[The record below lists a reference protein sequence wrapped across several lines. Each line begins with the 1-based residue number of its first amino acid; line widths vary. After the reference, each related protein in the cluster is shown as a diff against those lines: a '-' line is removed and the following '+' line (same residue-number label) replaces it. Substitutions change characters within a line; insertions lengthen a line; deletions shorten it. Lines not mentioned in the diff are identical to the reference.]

1 MSYYYSTALLHL
13 LTVFLLAMSP
23 IPNWLSQ
30 RALQKSDRP
39 ALLFEQKTW
48 FFADLETISS
58 SIAIKLA
65 EMGIGS
71 GSCVAVLLSNHPG
84 YILLLQALSKLGA
97 IAALINIRLSAR
109 EIEWQL
115 QDCQAKLLVYDRTTN
130 EIASQIRSWRSLDIA
145 ELEGGTIENTSVP
158 LLNDLNLEAVQ
169 TIIYTS
175 GTTGVPK
182 GVQLTYGNH
191 WHSAI
196 ASAMHLGVDRSDR
209 WLLCLPLYHV
219 GGLAIMWRSLIYG
232 TTVILQ
238 QRFEEEAA
246 IQAIATAQV
255 TTISL
260 VPTMLWRILEHA
272 QFDRSLPYWQNLRGI
287 LLGGAAPSKTLL
299 NRCLELKLPIV
310 PTYGLT
316 EAASQVTTLLPQD
329 LERKPGSSGQP
340 LLCDRLRIVAIEGEP
355 TEVAVG
361 EVGQI
366 LVQGA
371 NVMKGYINHPQGE
384 AIHDSWLYTGDLG
397 YVDSEGFLYVVS
409 RRSDLIVSGGENI
422 YPTEVE
428 AILCQHPAI
437 VEACVVGTE
446 DPEWGQVVTAVAIAK
461 QTITLDQIQTFCTSH
476 HLARYKLPR
485 ILHLVETL
493 PRTANGK
500 LSRQRVR
507 EFIVKIVDS

>member
-1 MSYYYSTALLHL
+1 MSA
-13 LTVFLLAMSP
+13 
-23 IPNWLSQ
+23 IPAWLSQ
-30 RALQKSDRP
+30 QALQRSSHP
-39 ALLFEQKTW
+39 ALLFEGKTW
-48 FFADLETISS
+48 TFADFEAISRQMGF
-58 SIAIKLA
+58 KLA

-71 GSCVAVLLSNHPG
+71 GSCVAVLMPNHPG
-84 YILLLQALSKLGA
+84 YIFLLQALGKLGA

-115 QDCQAKLLVYDRTTN
+115 QDCQAQLLVYDRTTS
-130 EIASQIRSWRSLDIA
+130 EHVSQLHTWRSLDIN
-145 ELEGGTIENTSVP
+145 ELGGIPTANISLPLSTDIE
-158 LLNDLNLEAVQ
+158 LEAVQ
-169 TIIYTS
+169 AIIYTS
-175 GTTGVPK
+175 GTTGLPK

-196 ASAMHLGVDRSDR
+196 ASAMHLGVDRSDH

-238 QRFEEEAA
+238 QRFDPEAVIRA
-246 IQAIATAQV
+246 IITEQV

-260 VPTMLWRILEHA
+260 VPTMLTRILENA
-272 QFDRSLPYWQNLRGI
+272 EFPNSLRHWQNLRGI
-287 LLGGAAPSKTLL
+287 LLGGAAPSQALL
-299 NRCLELKLPIV
+299 NRCVELKLPIM

-340 LLCDRLRIVAIEGEP
+340 LLCDRIQIVAIEGAC

-371 NVMKGYINHPQGE
+371 NVMKGYINHSPDVIQDG
-384 AIHDSWLYTGDLG
+384 WLYTGDLG
-397 YVDSEGFLYVVS
+397 YVDSEGFLYVIN
-409 RRSDLIVSGGENI
+409 RRSDLIISGGENI
-422 YPTEVE
+422 YPTEIE
-428 AILCQHPAI
+428 TILCQYPDI
-437 VEACVVGTE
+437 LEVCIIGTE
-446 DPEWGQVVTAVAIAK
+446 DPEWGQVVTAVAIAT
-461 QTITLDQIQTFCTSH
+461 QPITLDQVQTFCLSH

-485 ILHLVETL
+485 ILYIVESL
-493 PRTANGK
+493 SRTANGK
-500 LSRQRVR
+500 LSRQKVR
-507 EFIVKIVDS
+507 ESIRITSQKGF